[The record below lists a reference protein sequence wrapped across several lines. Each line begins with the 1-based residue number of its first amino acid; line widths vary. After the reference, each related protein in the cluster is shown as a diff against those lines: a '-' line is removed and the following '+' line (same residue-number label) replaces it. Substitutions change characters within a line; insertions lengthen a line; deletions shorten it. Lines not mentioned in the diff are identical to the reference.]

1 MQAITYRREQIPVSH
16 AAVLRQHESTRE
28 LEHSHL
34 AKLHWLRVEQ
44 TKEQHGVENLNQQE
58 YTKRMK
64 QELLAQHSA
73 EQKQIPKNVKV
84 TNCSS
89 SSGSRGRGRRVVI
102 VVVVVVVL
110 VVVAAAAVVST
121 ALGQAETDS

>member
-1 MQAITYRREQIPVSH
+1 VAH

-28 LEHSHL
+28 LEHSQM
-34 AKLHWLRVEQ
+34 AKLHWMRVEQ
-44 TKEQHGVENLNQQE
+44 MKEQHGVENLNQQE

-84 TNCSS
+84 
-89 SSGSRGRGRRVVI
+89 SSGFSIIEKRNMRI
-102 VVVVVVVL
+102 KIL
-110 VVVAAAAVVST
+110 T
-121 ALGQAETDS
+121 YCCCCD